1 MSGRVVSSLRV
12 PGKHGPCVSCV
23 WPHLGPSC
31 TSHSWSLWGSHG
43 CSSPALP
50 NSTTWFKPVSSG
62 GPGPSPSHLHFLP
75 SRMLSSV
82 VPGPGGHSRPRA
94 LSAAP
99 QGSLA
104 AGLPQPPGWQRLS
117 QVSPA
122 PHSTETAAAA
132 AAATTPTPP
141 SQPAAA
147 AALSSSQG
155 PEGVTCN
162 RRCLHRT
169 SQRPPACHLITHSSI
184 SHGQQRPSP
193 ALCSRCSPG
202 AQRAHRGAASACAP
216 SLWLLHLLWRRC
228 SAQAFL
234 LGLCPHLPRFCSLA
248 SGALGL
254 SSLYTHCDPCQE
266 RVYPNPLVSSATA
279 GDPDFWARPVPLPC
293 PSAGAL
299 PLLSLFLALSPWL
312 TRPERPR

>member
-1 MSGRVVSSLRV
+1 MQEVSLRIWGAKMHECLVVSSLCPPWEARTL
-12 PGKHGPCVSCV
+12 CVLCLASSGFFL
-23 WPHLGPSC
+23 PLSLLGPLGLP
-31 TSHSWSLWGSHG
+31 WMLQ
-43 CSSPALP
+43 SSLP

-82 VPGPGGHSRPRA
+82 VPGPSGHSRPQA

-122 PHSTETAAAA
+122 PHSAETAAAA
-132 AAATTPTPP
+132 AAATTPTPS

-147 AALSSSQG
+147 AALSSLQD

-162 RRCLHRT
+162 RRCPHRT

-184 SHGQQRPSP
+184 SNGQQQPSP
-193 ALCSRCSPG
+193 ALCSRCPPG
-202 AQRAHRGAASACAP
+202 AQRAHRGAASACTP

-234 LGLCPHLPRFCSLA
+234 LGLHPHLPRFRSLA
-248 SGALGL
+248 GGALGL
-254 SSLYTHCDPCQE
+254 SSLYTHCQE
-266 RVYPNPLVSSATA
+266 RVYPNPLVSSSTV
-279 GDPDFWARPVPLPC
+279 GDPDFWVRPVPLPVPRLVPC
-293 PSAGAL
+293 L
-299 PLLSLFLALSPWL
+299 CFLFS
-312 TRPERPR
+312 